1 VQPIGGLQQPYQLIR
16 KSPTPDLPFLTAN
29 TIKGNICPDVLQFF
43 SFPQTEDIERKAIKK
58 KVHLFLNRKTASPI
72 SVATFHIS

>member
-1 VQPIGGLQQPYQLIR
+1 LIR
-16 KSPTPDLPFLTAN
+16 TSATPGLPFLTAN

-58 KVHLFLNRKTASPI
+58 KVYLFPNGKRAPAI
-72 SVATFHIS
+72 SVATFDIS